1 MPLNWNVA
9 QSRQSLSLVLPYH
22 HFKKKKKKK
31 QHNVNVRHETSAG
44 ILELHYKN
52 AIEMY
57 RPVNKLALVNI
68 SWIKN
73 WTFCQE
79 TSTALDDDK
88 DPIPPHP

>member
-1 MPLNWNVA
+1 MLLNQDKVCH
-9 QSRQSLSLVLPYH
+9 LFFHTIKKFL
-22 HFKKKKKKK
+22 FKKKKQKK

-68 SWIKN
+68 S
-73 WTFCQE
+73 
-79 TSTALDDDK
+79 
-88 DPIPPHP
+88 

>member
-1 MPLNWNVA
+1 MLLNQDKVCH
-9 QSRQSLSLVLPYH
+9 LFFH
-22 HFKKKKKKK
+22 TIKKFFFKKKKKKK